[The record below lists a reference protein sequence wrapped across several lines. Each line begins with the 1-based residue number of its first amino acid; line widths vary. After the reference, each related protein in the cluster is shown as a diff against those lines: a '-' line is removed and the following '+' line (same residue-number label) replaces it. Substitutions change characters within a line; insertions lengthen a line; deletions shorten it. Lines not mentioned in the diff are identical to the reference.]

1 MATASR
7 SPSDKLDQHYSHYF
21 DFQIDRVATRLRK
34 KMGSE
39 EFATAEDWNRFVI
52 LEFER
57 LRGGVSAVSLLCI
70 IEKADAMMKH
80 QRLDSFITS
89 WINDNNR
96 RLQQKSVGP
105 VVVEEPRPTP
115 SERLA
120 ALELMLNQRKTK

>member
-1 MATASR
+1 MATAPR
-7 SPSDKLDQHYSHYF
+7 SPSDKLERHYSHYF
-21 DFQIDRVATRLRK
+21 DFQIERVATRLRE

-39 EFATAEDWNRFVI
+39 EFSTAEDWNRFVT

-70 IEKADAMMKH
+70 IESADAMMKH

-96 RLQQKSVGP
+96 RLHQKSVGSG
-105 VVVEEPRPTP
+105 VIEEPRPTP
-115 SERLA
+115 SDRLA
-120 ALELMLNQRKTK
+120 ALELKLNQRKTK